1 MTVFGWFEDLHMSII
16 LTTFFPIKNVF
27 FLSFAKITS
36 SISEHQGYFMKA
48 QEITA
53 TFLIL

>member
-16 LTTFFPIKNVF
+16 LNMSIILTTFFPIKDVF

-36 SISEHQGYFMKA
+36 SISEHQG
-48 QEITA
+48 
-53 TFLIL
+53 